1 VKKKAPPPP
10 PPTDESTTDDNVE
23 DVEGDGIATPKR
35 QIFLRKSPIKSL
47 ASQIQVPN
55 EKPS

>member
-1 VKKKAPPPP
+1 MPPPPP